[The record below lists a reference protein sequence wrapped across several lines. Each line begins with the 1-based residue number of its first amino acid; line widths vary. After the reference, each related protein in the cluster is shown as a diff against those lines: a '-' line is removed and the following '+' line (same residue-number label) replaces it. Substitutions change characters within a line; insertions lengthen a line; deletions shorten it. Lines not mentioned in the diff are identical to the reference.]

1 MKRETVSN
9 RFENDSIG
17 VYVMADC
24 MRDDDDVMTFYVCFF
39 CFDAGVNLKSV
50 CFTIMRHALDDLF
63 Q

>member
-24 MRDDDDVMTFYVCFF
+24 MRDDDDDDDMTFYVFSF
-39 CFDAGVNLKSV
+39 VSMLE
-50 CFTIMRHALDDLF
+50 
-63 Q
+63 